1 MGDNREWGVGAN
13 PPACLHCGGTK
24 VKARGRGLCVACY
37 PAHKDEYPLLPR
49 GRHAAKGAGNDRGD
63 DQTQPENV
71 GDDVPPVP
79 VDAALGGGGL
89 GEDAD
94 PLGEPSPAPTRE
106 RRPGGGLP
114 SPPADAPGKPRSR
127 WARVFGAKERPEGE
141 NVPRETSRE
150 VRPKVPRGRRNS
162 GADTISD
169 AWAGFGG
176 LCLRNPGYVPLGRYM
191 QFQAPVAG
199 EMLDEAVAG
208 TVVDKVIVQP
218 ITKARGK
225 FDLMAAVFGP
235 PALIVA
241 IQRNPERADMLMPML
256 KSSIRNALPLMV
268 PAIKKVAAKEAAS
281 VKAADDLLDD
291 DEGYRE
297 YVTWCQGQGKKP
309 DPADYIL
316 STIFTGWAPA
326 TAEQS
331 PEEAPV
337 P

>member
-1 MGDNREWGVGAN
+1 M
-13 PPACLHCGGTK
+13 
-24 VKARGRGLCVACY
+24 
-37 PAHKDEYPLLPR
+37 
-49 GRHAAKGAGNDRGD
+49 
-63 DQTQPENV
+63 
-71 GDDVPPVP
+71 
-79 VDAALGGGGL
+79 
-89 GEDAD
+89 
-94 PLGEPSPAPTRE
+94 
-106 RRPGGGLP
+106 
-114 SPPADAPGKPRSR
+114 
-127 WARVFGAKERPEGE
+127 FGAKEPRPEGD
-141 NVPRETSRE
+141 VPRETSRE
-150 VRPKVPRGRRNS
+150 TRPKVSRGRRNS
-162 GADTISD
+162 GAETISD

-176 LCLRNPGYVPLGRYM
+176 LCLRNPGYIPLGRYM

-208 TVVDKVIVQP
+208 TVVDKIVVQP
-218 ITKARGK
+218 ITRARGK

-297 YVTWCQGQGKKP
+297 YVAWCQSQGKKP

-326 TAEQS
+326 TAEQ